1 MVQGWGIPTEVFFL
15 LLTYNGHPIF
25 FFFRSPNKARKV
37 TQILA
42 VVAVSVGAFIH
53 GTTVSFPAV
62 TIPSICKSN
71 RTNHN
76 VTEIEPIEEAS
87 GTSTIT
93 ETAYMPFYVTDN
105 DIAFIGMKNDFIK
118 IKILNYKHKSHSV
131 EI

>member
-1 MVQGWGIPTEVFFL
+1 MNIKSF
-15 LLTYNGHPIF
+15 F

-105 DIAFIGMKNDFIK
+105 DIAFIGKKIDALKNYHTECKFK
-118 IKILNYKHKSHSV
+118 KFNC
-131 EI
+131 